1 MEGIIKDETQ
11 IWTEFKSGF
20 MYKECDVSMS
30 NTENIDSVIETRIGK
45 GWWMETLIL
54 S

>member
-1 MEGIIKDETQ
+1 
-11 IWTEFKSGF
+11 

-30 NTENIDSVIETRIGK
+30 NTEHTDIVMETKIGK
-45 GWWMETLIL
+45 GWRMETLIV